1 MAKIVNL
8 FKLCEYIRSLSFYFL
23 NSMSK
28 IKHFTAL
35 IQLFLPKKSL
45 VFKFFVNLHP

>member
-28 IKHFTAL
+28 RIL
-35 IQLFLPKKSL
+35 ITLIIPLFILK
-45 VFKFFVNLHP
+45 